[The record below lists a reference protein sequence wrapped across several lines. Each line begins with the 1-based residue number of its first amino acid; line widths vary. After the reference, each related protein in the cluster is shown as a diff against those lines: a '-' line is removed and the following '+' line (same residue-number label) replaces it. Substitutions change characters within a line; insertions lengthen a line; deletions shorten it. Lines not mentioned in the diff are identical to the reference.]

1 MRRVQLLFWA
11 LALTLIPH
19 HIQAADSRDYKEAE
33 KLALQE
39 RYEEAVALM
48 LPLPADTSALAYH
61 RLQALQ
67 GLCITYSLWGKNA
80 EALDACTQALKHR
93 YSMNALK
100 CIDHG
105 LRTRGKIPS
114 TCASSSP

>member
-48 LPLPADTSALAYH
+48 LPLPDDTSALVYH

-67 GLCITYSLWGKNA
+67 GLLYHHNSKWTGF
-80 EALDACTQALKHR
+80 Q
-93 YSMNALK
+93 
-100 CIDHG
+100 
-105 LRTRGKIPS
+105 
-114 TCASSSP
+114 ASSQTEGKGGKEELVHGSDVWRFLTVELSRPGGRRPEGSA